1 MKNTFVISCPID
13 TYSGYGARSRDFVK
27 ALIELDEYDVM
38 IIPQRWGNTPMNF
51 IEDNAAEWGFIEK
64 HILRERL
71 SFKPDIWCQCT
82 VPNEFHA
89 IGKFNI
95 GLTAGI
101 ETTVCHAEWI
111 EGMNRMDHILTSS
124 THSKNVLSVS
134 SWKAQD
140 GREIVLNKPIS
151 VIPEGANLK
160 KYCITKEFKNKE
172 LYNKINSIP
181 EKFAFLAMGHWMQ
194 GTIGQD
200 RKNIALTIKSFYEVF
215 KNKNNQP
222 ALILKTSMSGSSYMD
237 RREILHRIN
246 QIKLSLPKG
255 AKLPKIYLLHGDFID
270 SDINELYNHPKIKAM
285 ISLTRGEGFG
295 RPLLEFSLIDKPI
308 ITTGWSGQIDFLQPE
323 FTCFVGGKLEK
334 LHPTSVVEKI
344 LIPESEWFS
353 PDHQQIAA
361 CYMDVLNNT
370 KIWNEKA
377 KKQGNFSRTNFHF
390 DSMKTKIKR
399 FLNQDIPPLPKMMDL
414 NLEGIGDIKLP
425 KKEKLDNFI
434 NDDNPKVKVN
444 G

>member
-95 GLTAGI
+95 GLTA
-101 ETTVCHAEWI
+101 
-111 EGMNRMDHILTSS
+111 
-124 THSKNVLSVS
+124 
-134 SWKAQD
+134 